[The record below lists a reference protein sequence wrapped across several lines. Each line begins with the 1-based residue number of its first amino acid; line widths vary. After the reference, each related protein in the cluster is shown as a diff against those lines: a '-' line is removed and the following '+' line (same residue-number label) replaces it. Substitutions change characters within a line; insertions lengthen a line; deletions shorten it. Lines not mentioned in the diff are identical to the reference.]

1 MKNIIII
8 LLLLTPLF
16 TEAQVKDSKP
26 ETKKEVV
33 YKKSN
38 DLISTDFY
46 IKSLKLKRNKSIK
59 C

>member
-26 ETKKEVV
+26 ETKKDVIE
-33 YKKSN
+33 KKDK
-38 DLISTDFY
+38 DLIDVNFY
-46 IKSLKLKRNKSIK
+46 IKSLKIK
-59 C
+59 KKKTILC